1 MLNDKEIESLCQKS
15 ERISSKTPDEEVRK
29 VYKEI
34 LKIMRSDEY
43 SKEQK
48 DYVKNMGGGSHYVLF
63 MIACSSY
70 NFALH
75 SDVI

>member
-48 DYVKNMGGGSHYVLF
+48 DYVKKHGWWESLCIIYDGLQ
-63 MIACSSY
+63 
-70 NFALH
+70 
-75 SDVI
+75 